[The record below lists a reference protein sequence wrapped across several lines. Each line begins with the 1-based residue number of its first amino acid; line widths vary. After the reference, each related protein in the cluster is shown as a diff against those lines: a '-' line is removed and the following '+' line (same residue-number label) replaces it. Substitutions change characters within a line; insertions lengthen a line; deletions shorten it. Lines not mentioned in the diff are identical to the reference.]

1 MVMAWGLGLE
11 HKKLLQLVR
20 DMAWLWQF
28 MAWWLEG
35 RSLNINRLPGGLRQV
50 ASMMSCTVVGLLA
63 LLCRSNI
70 QCLRDLGCA
79 SKLRFYGHPSPFR
92 GCWWWALQCGF
103 SRQIYRAKMAKLLSK
118 AAKPGSAGRD
128 CLKSDVY
135 SAAFGSVLVLQLVFA
150 NLIAPKLGWSHEL
163 TAASHRSCYRMA
175 TLQGSWKY
183 CGAVETLYRF
193 MWVAWL
199 ESERRKGHA
208 KLVGWEFSVFFSKI
222 SYPPWSPS
230 CFDFMEPENTP
241 LEKEN
246 HLPNHDFQVLS

>member
-11 HKKLLQLVR
+11 HKKLLH
-20 DMAWLWQF
+20 AFAACLWQF

-79 SKLRFYGHPSPFR
+79 SKLRFYGHPSNFR

-103 SRQIYRAKMAKLLSK
+103 SRQIFGAKMAKLLSK
-118 AAKPGSAGRD
+118 ARECRAGLLEIWCLLCCLWLRLGTSAGFRH
-128 CLKSDVY
+128 
-135 SAAFGSVLVLQLVFA
+135 
-150 NLIAPKLGWSHEL
+150 LIAPKLGWSHEL
-163 TAASHRSCYRMA
+163 TACYRSASMA

-183 CGAVETLYRF
+183 CGTVETLYRF

-199 ESERRKGHA
+199 ESSERKKRGMQS
-208 KLVGWEFSVFFSKI
+208 WWMRIFSCFFFRTF
-222 SYPPWSPS
+222 WSPFF
-230 CFDFMEPENTP
+230 FDFP
-241 LEKEN
+241 
-246 HLPNHDFQVLS
+246 DFNDIPDISS